1 MIKQIQ
7 EEEERKKKMEE
18 EEESKFDFQTLLAES
33 SKKFNKKGGKFNPF
47 SFGRKGFGAM
57 GTKNISTSALSS

>member
-1 MIKQIQ
+1 
-7 EEEERKKKMEE
+7 
-18 EEESKFDFQTLLAES
+18 LAES

-57 GTKNISTSALSS
+57 GSKNISTSALSSTIKSSTLAKEPVVEKTSKKKGTTTSK

>member
-1 MIKQIQ
+1 
-7 EEEERKKKMEE
+7 MEE